1 MIVVGFTATLVL
13 VLVTA
18 VFLLAFFLKNNSVM
32 DIAYGL
38 IFVVATIFL
47 YEAFS
52 THSPI
57 PALVAILVSVWGV
70 RLSARIFKKNF
81 LKPEDRRYQ
90 KWREVWATHGALY
103 VLIRSYLQVFILQG
117 AVIVAVLAPVIITM
131 AGPWYDFSA
140 LTYIG
145 LALWVVGFLF
155 ESVADYQLDSFL
167 KKQENKGKIMDQGLF
182 RYSRRPN
189 YFGESLMWWGLA
201 IIAIPFP
208 YGPLALVSPL
218 LITYITAF
226 VTGPI
231 TESLWDGN
239 SEYQE
244 YKKRTSYYVPWFQR
258 KV

>member
-1 MIVVGFTATLVL
+1 MIALGFTAILVL
-13 VLVTA
+13 VLVTT
-18 VFLLAFFLKNNSVM
+18 VFLLAFLLRNNSIM

-38 IFVVATIFL
+38 VFVAASMAL
-47 YEAFS
+47 YAEFS

-57 PALVAILVSVWGV
+57 PALVAILVVIWGI

-90 KWREVWATHGALY
+90 KWRESWSLNGPLY
-103 VLIRSYLQVFILQG
+103 VVIRSYLQVFVLQG
-117 AVIVAVLAPVIITM
+117 MVIVGVLAPVIIVM
-131 AGPWYDFSA
+131 AGPWYDFGIA
-140 LTYIG
+140 TYIG
-145 LALWVVGFLF
+145 LAAWVVGFVF

-167 KKQENKGKIMDQGLF
+167 KKPENKGKIMDQGLF

-201 IIAIPFP
+201 IIALPFP
-208 YGPLALVSPL
+208 YGPLAFISPL

-231 TESLWDGN
+231 TESLWDSN
-239 SEYQE
+239 LEYQE
-244 YKKRTSYYVPWFQR
+244 YKKRTSYYIPWFPK

>member
-1 MIVVGFTATLVL
+1 MIIFGFTAILVL

-18 VFLLAFFLKNNSVM
+18 VFLLAFLLKNNSIM

-38 IFVVATIFL
+38 VFVAATLTL
-47 YEAFS
+47 YTLFS

-57 PALVAILVSVWGV
+57 PALVTILVAVWGV

-90 KWREVWATHGALY
+90 KWREAWAANGSLY
-103 VLIRSYLQVFILQG
+103 VLIRSYLQVFVLQG
-117 AVIVAVLAPVIITM
+117 AVIVAVLAPIIITM
-131 AGPWYDFSA
+131 AGPWYDFGIT
-140 LTYIG
+140 TYIG
-145 LALWVVGFLF
+145 LAVWIIGFLF
-155 ESVADYQLDSFL
+155 ESIADYQLDAFL
-167 KKQENKGKIMDQGLF
+167 KKPEHKGKIMDQGLF

-201 IIAIPFP
+201 IIALPYP
-208 YGPLALVSPL
+208 YGIFAFVSPI

-239 SEYQE
+239 QDYQE
-244 YKKRTSYYVPWFQR
+244 YKKRTSYYVPWFSR